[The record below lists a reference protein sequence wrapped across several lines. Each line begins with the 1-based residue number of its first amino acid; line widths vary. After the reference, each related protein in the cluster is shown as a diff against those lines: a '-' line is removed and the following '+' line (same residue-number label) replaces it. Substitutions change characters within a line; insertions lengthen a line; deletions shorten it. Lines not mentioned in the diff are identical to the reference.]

1 MRKTSPIVIS
11 LVICS
16 LLVSIPQMG
25 VVHTTTYD
33 IIVEV
38 SSPIQNKTYFT
49 NDIPLSFNYTTNIP
63 NLPNIAEYSVVFCY
77 NLDGEPNF
85 DMFGNSVF
93 WGNTTRIGQF
103 YQPIP
108 LDYNSSIHVP
118 NGNHSLFVYLN
129 FWITP
134 EGEQTNIFDVPKVS
148 QVINF
153 TVSAPEFPS
162 DSTIYIRADGTVDGT
177 DKIQRDGD
185 IYTLTDNI
193 VNQSMMVEKDNAM
206 VDGASYTLE
215 GGHIWLENRFNVT
228 IKNIQITASDEGI
241 RIMGNCKNNTISG
254 NNITD
259 ISGGNAIW
267 VTFGASDTTISG
279 NNITGNGAG
288 VYVYMSGGTTISE
301 NNIEANSMGI
311 WLSGSNNRII
321 GNTIVNNGVGVSDLT
336 GANYVQHNNF
346 VNNSA
351 SAGVNE
357 ASFTVSTWD
366 DGYPSGGNYWSYY
379 NGTDNN
385 GDGIGDIPYI
395 INENNQDKYP
405 LMNPFDISTIPEFP
419 SWIIL
424 PLFVTAT
431 LVGILVRKR
440 VIRTRTFS

>member
-85 DMFGNSVF
+85 GMFGNPVF

-103 YQPIP
+103 NQPIP

-134 EGEQTNIFDVPKVS
+134 ESEQTNIFDVPKVS

-336 GANYVQHNNF
+336 GVNYVQHNNF

-366 DGYPSGGNYWSYY
+366 DGYPSGGNYWSNY

-385 GDGIGDIPYI
+385 EDGIGDTPYI
-395 INENNQDKYP
+395 IDENNQDNYP
-405 LMNPFDISTIPEFP
+405 FMNPIDIEIIPEFP
-419 SWIIL
+419 SWTIL
-424 PLFVTAT
+424 PLFLISTIV
-431 LVGILVRKR
+431 
-440 VIRTRTFS
+440 VIYGKKKLTKTKVS